1 MYYLKSASLGM
12 ATWSRRSNVLRGVL
26 MSDLEGVLLS
36 DYLLLQCVSKGGVAD
51 VYRARQ
57 DGEGEHEVAVKIFR
71 PGYAQRESF
80 RDYFMSEAEKV
91 GQFDHPHILPLL
103 EFGEGEGL
111 LYVVEPFI
119 KTGTLEDL
127 LRRVGGR
134 FPAMQALPIMQQLC
148 SAVQYAHDREVIHG
162 SIKPSNVF
170 VAPDGRMLLADYC
183 IARGYD
189 DSQQSLT
196 RIGWGSAEYAAPEQ
210 SLGILR
216 KSSDIYAL
224 GVLLFRILTGSPP
237 FSGQT
242 PVEVLLKHVRQPP
255 PSARTLD
262 SHISDAVDDVLRTAL
277 QKRSDDRFSSADEFS
292 RALAAAVAIAPTAS
306 PVTRPVMGM
315 VPQPA
320 LRQASSASD
329 PQTPIPPS
337 VLFVPSAETPI
348 PPAAPAAPISSEQ
361 VLLPPEP
368 PAAVPGSGS
377 DITASRQQNFL
388 PESENN
394 RQDARDPT
402 TIRFWSVDPA
412 EWSPVANEQTGN
424 AGSVPLTASE
434 YLQRMSAPPDVG
446 GSSVASAAPAALS
459 FSAPLFLPPMLA
471 SPPPSIPPD
480 EPDSEDKKAPRLKK
494 LLPIIVVALL
504 LLGLLGALLSPLL
517 FPRDNPTSTQA
528 GQSASPATP
537 TVGTQSIVTAT
548 TSAKK
553 AGTATPGT
561 QKTPLATATHSP
573 AHPTPGATNQ
583 PAPVFT
589 CASGSISVDGSA
601 NFQPAVQQLA
611 AAYNTQ
617 CNNSGTFNL
626 NANGSKSSLDSL
638 VNGNIDLAYSDLPSA
653 GRPDLVDYAVGGLLF
668 AVAVNSDTRVTR
680 LSTAQLQGIYS
691 GKITNWSQVG
701 GSDEAVQ
708 VITRPSDSA
717 IRAVFEWYVL
727 KGTRQSVGGI
737 SLWSDSTDAV
747 AQKIVDTSGSISYI
761 PAAAVPVNGAQSIA
775 INGVSPSAG
784 SLAGGA
790 YPFWTVEHLYTN
802 RAATGLDQSFIV
814 FCSTTTGAN
823 DLASNGAVPIQ
834 RIAPATLNAHRA
846 GPTV

>member
-1 MYYLKSASLGM
+1 
-12 ATWSRRSNVLRGVL
+12 

-57 DGEGEHEVAVKIFR
+57 NGEGEHEVAVKIFR

-111 LYVVEPFI
+111 LYVVAPFV
-119 KTGTLEDL
+119 KSGTLEDL

-210 SLGILR
+210 SLGVLR

-262 SHISDAVDDVLRTAL
+262 SHISDAVDEVLRTAL

-320 LRQASSASD
+320 LRQASPASD

-337 VLFVPSAETPI
+337 VLFTPSAETPI
-348 PPAAPAAPISSEQ
+348 PPAAPVAPLPGEQ

-377 DITASRQQNFL
+377 DITAIRQQNFL
-388 PESENN
+388 SESENN
-394 RQDARDPT
+394 RQDSKDPT
-402 TIRFWSVDPA
+402 TIRFWSVDPT

-434 YLQRMSAPPDVG
+434 YLQRMAAPLDVG
-446 GSSVASAAPAALS
+446 TPSTAPGTLS
-459 FSAPLFLPPMLA
+459 FSAPLVLLPVPT
-471 SPPPSIPPD
+471 SPPPAPLD
-480 EPDSEDKKAPRLKK
+480 EAGSEDKKAPRLKK
-494 LLPIIVVALL
+494 LLPITVVALL

-517 FPRDNPTSTQA
+517 FPRDNSTSTQA
-528 GQSASPATP
+528 GQSVSPANP
-537 TVGTQSIVTAT
+537 TVGTQSVASAT
-548 TSAKK
+548 PSAKK
-553 AGTATPGT
+553 VGTATPGA
-561 QKTPLATATHSP
+561 QKTPVVAATHSP
-573 AHPTPGATNQ
+573 AHPTPGATNP

-589 CASGSISVDGSA
+589 CTSGSISLDGSA
-601 NFQPAVQQLA
+601 NFQPAVQQLTA
-611 AAYNTQ
+611 DYNAQ

-638 VNGNIDLAYSDLPSA
+638 ESGNIDLAYSDLPSA
-653 GRPDLVDYAVGGLLF
+653 GRSGLVNYAVGGLLF

-680 LSTAQLQGIYS
+680 LSTTQLQGIYT

-701 GSDEAVQ
+701 GTDEAVQ

-727 KGTRQSVGGI
+727 KGSRQSVGGI
-737 SLWSDSTDAV
+737 SLWSDSTGAV

-761 PAAAVPVNGAQSIA
+761 PVAAVPGNGAQSIA
-775 INGVSPSAG
+775 INGVSPVAS
-784 SLAGGA
+784 SLASGA

-802 RAATGLDQSFIV
+802 QAATGLEQSFIV
-814 FCSTTTGAN
+814 FCSTTTGSN
-823 DLASNGAVPIQ
+823 DLASNGVVPMR
-834 RIAPATLNAHRA
+834 RIAPAALNAHGT
-846 GPTV
+846 GPMV

>member
-1 MYYLKSASLGM
+1 
-12 ATWSRRSNVLRGVL
+12 
-26 MSDLEGVLLS
+26 MSDLEGVMLS
-36 DYLLLQCVSKGGVAD
+36 DYLLVQCVSKGGVAD

-57 DGEGEHEVAVKIFR
+57 NGEGDHEVAVKIFR

-111 LYVVEPFI
+111 LYVVEPFV

-127 LRRVGGR
+127 LRRVGGQ

-148 SAVQYAHDREVIHG
+148 SAVQYAHDREVMHG

-170 VAPDGRMLLADYC
+170 VVPDGRMLLADYC

-210 SLGILR
+210 SLGVLR

-262 SHISDAVDDVLRTAL
+262 MHISDAVDEVLRTAL

-306 PVTRPVMGM
+306 PVTRPVTGM

-320 LRQASSASD
+320 LRQASPASD
-329 PQTPIPPS
+329 PQTPIPPAVS
-337 VLFVPSAETPI
+337 FTPSAETPI
-348 PPAAPAAPISSEQ
+348 PPAAPAAPIPSEQ

-368 PAAVPGSGS
+368 PSMAPGSGS
-377 DITASRQQNFL
+377 GITASRQQNFR
-388 PESENN
+388 PESDSNHK
-394 RQDARDPT
+394 DPT
-402 TIRFWSVDPA
+402 TIHFWSVDPA

-434 YLQRMSAPPDVG
+434 YLQRMSAPPAVEG
-446 GSSVASAAPAALS
+446 PPAAPAAPAALS
-459 FSAPLFLPPMLA
+459 FSAPLFLPSMPA
-471 SPPPSIPPD
+471 SPPPSTPQD
-480 EPDSEDKKAPRLKK
+480 EPDSENKQAPRLKK
-494 LLPIIVVALL
+494 LLPLIVVALL

-528 GQSASPATP
+528 GQSVSPANP
-537 TVGTQSIVTAT
+537 TVGTQSVATAT
-548 TSAKK
+548 PLVKK
-553 AGTATPGT
+553 AGTATPGA

-573 AHPTPGATNQ
+573 AHPTPGATNP

-589 CASGSISVDGSA
+589 CAAGSISVDGSA
-601 NFQPAVQQLA
+601 NFQPAVQHLA
-611 AAYNTQ
+611 ADYNTQ

-638 VNGNIDLAYSDLPSA
+638 ANGNIDLAYSDLPSA
-653 GRPDLVDYAVGGLLF
+653 GRPGLVDYAVGGLLF

-701 GSDEAVQ
+701 GSDEAVE

-727 KGTRQSVGGI
+727 KGSRQSVGGI

-747 AQKIVDTSGSISYI
+747 AQKIVDTNGSISYI
-761 PAAAVPVNGAQSIA
+761 PAAAVPVNGAQS
-775 INGVSPSAG
+775 
-784 SLAGGA
+784 
-790 YPFWTVEHLYTN
+790 
-802 RAATGLDQSFIV
+802 
-814 FCSTTTGAN
+814 
-823 DLASNGAVPIQ
+823 
-834 RIAPATLNAHRA
+834 
-846 GPTV
+846 